1 MNQVYLVCTRSAIN
15 ASALTYMI
23 NQSPRFYHN
32 VHNDVWLSETSNQ
45 FGIAYTINDWW
56 NIPLDLKAY
65 DKSVRNADVLQLEK
79 VKALTDNTMDL
90 NLGSDIALFT
100 HATNPKQIEK
110 WAKQHRLPLQVIST
124 NMGHDCHHFVASWLR
139 REYNEKMNEW
149 QDQAQAW
156 DQLSK
161 QRLVQDARWQS
172 KTTLNMIDWLGKPKK
187 IYNRLRI
194 PYPESIGIWLNDY
207 NQRNS
212 IDFRFNANTYW
223 NNLGTMTKLT
233 VFMWLLNKIIQEHP
247 KKALAYSEKLYIIQQ
262 QHKSAPWQVIDSYV
276 KEEIGLTNA

>member
-1 MNQVYLVCTRSAIN
+1 
-15 ASALTYMI
+15 
-23 NQSPRFYHN
+23 
-32 VHNDVWLSETSNQ
+32 
-45 FGIAYTINDWW
+45 
-56 NIPLDLKAY
+56 
-65 DKSVRNADVLQLEK
+65 
-79 VKALTDNTMDL
+79 
-90 NLGSDIALFT
+90 
-100 HATNPKQIEK
+100 
-110 WAKQHRLPLQVIST
+110 
-124 NMGHDCHHFVASWLR
+124 
-139 REYNEKMNEW
+139 MNEW

-212 IDFRFNANTYW
+212 IDFRFDANTYW